1 MFKKIKNLH
10 LFILVFIIFFISLFL
25 IKEIVLANWLS
36 PTTSPAE
43 GPFPNIVTSPL
54 TNDIDVNGFDI
65 IQTDFDGD
73 YRRAINFQP
82 TINIESPGV
91 LQMGGDRVLSYNQ
104 LFDTIEMPTDLK
116 IEGDINIVDNGELL
130 LSGEA
135 YIKASALNTFI
146 GINAGENN
154 DNNLAT
160 SNTFMGTN
168 AGWKNDSGDNNTFVG
183 YFAGAYSTEGEGNTF
198 LGYRAGI
205 GNDVDASTLGNY
217 NTIIG
222 YKAGEDSGSDY
233 ANPSPDNSNNTFV
246 GAYAG
251 RKNFKSHNVFIGAN
265 AGFLNNK
272 DNNTFIGAN
281 AAPSNNG
288 EGNTF
293 IGTYVGFFN
302 DKDNN
307 TFLGYKAGLE
317 NNGEGNV
324 FLGYKAGYEETGD
337 DKLYIAN
344 SDTDEPLIYGDFYNR
359 DLVSNAMFQVQSTLE
374 DNTDNLIYAN
384 AAGGATAGSLML
396 LQNDEVDK
404 FQVDSEGNTKL
415 GGDLKLY
422 SNENLPGESTCNENS
437 EVGNIYFATGT
448 INSPQHISS
457 RLYICVVRSETQIDP
472 PSEVCS
478 NDIVYSWE
486 QIVDF
491 TNIVTYDG
499 TCGGHGGDG
508 PPR

>member
-10 LFILVFIIFFISLFL
+10 LFILVFIISFISLFL

-116 IEGDINIVDNGELL
+116 IEGNVNIVDGGELL

-146 GINAGENN
+146 GINTGENN
-154 DNNLAT
+154 NNLLAI
-160 SNTFMGTN
+160 SNTFVGTN
-168 AGWKNDSGDNNTFVG
+168 AGWQNISGDSNTFVG
-183 YFAGAYSTEGEGNTF
+183 FFAGAYSTWGEGNTF
-198 LGYRAGI
+198 LGYRAGV
-205 GNDVDASTLGNY
+205 GDGEDDSTLGNF

-222 YKAGEDSGSDY
+222 FKAGEESGTDY
-233 ANPSPDNSNNTFV
+233 GVFASNNANTFV
-246 GAYAG
+246 GAHAG
-251 RKNFKSHNVFIGAN
+251 RSNTKSGNTFIGSN
-265 AGFLNNK
+265 AGLSNNK
-272 DNNTFIGAN
+272 DNNTFVGAS
-281 AAPSNNG
+281 AG
-288 EGNTF
+288 L
-293 IGTYVGFFN
+293 YN
-302 DKDNN
+302 DGDNN
-307 TFLGYKAGLE
+307 TFLGTGTGQLNSKD
-317 NNGEGNV
+317 NNTFVGGWSGGDNDGEGNV

-359 DLVSNAMFQVQSTLE
+359 DLVSNAMFQVQYTLGYT
-374 DNTDNLIYAN
+374 TDNLIYAN
-384 AAGGATAGSLML
+384 AAEGTTGGSLML

-404 FQVDSEGNTKL
+404 FQVDIEGNTKL

-422 SNENLPGESTCNENS
+422 SNEYLPAEGTCNNES
-437 EVGNIYFATGT
+437 EVGNIYFATGN
-448 INSPQHISS
+448 INSPHYIGS
-457 RLYICVVRSETQIDP
+457 RLYICVVRNVTQIDP
-472 PSEVCS
+472 PAEVCS

-491 TNIVTYDG
+491 TNLITYDG
-499 TCGGHGGDG
+499 TCGSGHGGSG
-508 PPR
+508 GI